1 MSEFDVKTNPQYR
14 RVYLDIPILTDQ
26 VLADKAAEMRISK
39 KALVERLILEF
50 VKNPPKVKK
59 GKK

>member
-1 MSEFDVKTNPQYR
+1 MSEVDVTINPQYR

-26 VLADKAAEMRISK
+26 VLANKANEMRISK

-50 VKNPPKVKK
+50 VKNPSKVKK
-59 GKK
+59 GNK